1 MKQLCFKFEVCMPGE
16 MSAGI
21 IGFNDTITV
30 IVDSGDPGGEPGE
43 FEEYIREMLNEWYDG
58 GSVVLVSSEQAKLH
72 DDDCREKDALKKR
85 IKELEDD
92 IAKYKAFWDDS
103 RLTDKMRW
111 EKYDWPKHSEAL
123 MTIKDGKDE

>member
-1 MKQLCFKFEVCMPGE
+1 MPGE

-58 GSVVLVSSEQAKLH
+58 GSVVLVSSDLQECQSGLS
-72 DDDCREKDALKKR
+72 
-85 IKELEDD
+85 KEN
-92 IAKYKAFWDDS
+92 
-103 RLTDKMRW
+103 
-111 EKYDWPKHSEAL
+111 
-123 MTIKDGKDE
+123 